1 MDIPAQRRESMSR
14 RVSVLILFVVTLAFG
29 GQALAQQSSPP
40 VPASAQTRSLQ
51 VTPLRKQPGT
61 VTILFLKSWECI
73 GGQTLWDD
81 LKTNWPN
88 FGNIPISID
97 DTTYICADFTYQD
110 IVNSAPDVLVLS
122 DPSGGGEQYSTA
134 EIQAVERYAN
144 AGHVVVGT
152 YAVFE
157 YASTDNTEL
166 APIFGFQP
174 LIGYATG
181 AITNDFFKRDSS
193 SCLMTGIP
201 GSSWM
206 SEGYAESQFPSTPG
220 RWTNAAFE
228 NVKPAL
234 NLAAYEGDDLAL
246 ITSRKSGNF
255 ASVFISNFP
264 EYNGGTDDEQLLYN
278 SVTCFVAQ

>member
-1 MDIPAQRRESMSR
+1 MSKR
-14 RVSVLILFVVTLAFG
+14 ISVFILFLVALAFG
-29 GQALAQQSSPP
+29 GQAFAQEPSPP
-40 VPASAQTRSLQ
+40 VPAQTRPLH

-110 IVNSAPDVLVLS
+110 IVNMAPNVLVLS
-122 DPSGGGEQYSTA
+122 DPAGGNQQYSKA
-134 EIQAVERYAN
+134 EIQAVQQYAN
-144 AGHVVVGT
+144 SGHVVVGT

-157 YASTDNTEL
+157 NGSTNNTEL

-174 LIGYATG
+174 LIAYTFGP
-181 AITNDFFKRDSS
+181 ITNDFIKRDSS

-206 SEGYAESQFPSTPG
+206 SAGYANSQFPSTPG
-220 RWTNAAFE
+220 KWTNAALN

-234 NLAAYEGDDLAL
+234 NLVAYESDVLAMVAN
-246 ITSRKSGNF
+246 RQSGGF
-255 ASVFISNFP
+255 ASVYVSNFP
-264 EYNGGTDDEQLLYN
+264 EYFGGTDDEQLLYN

>member
-1 MDIPAQRRESMSR
+1 MSR
-14 RVSVLILFVVTLAFG
+14 RVSVLILFVVALAFG

-40 VPASAQTRSLQ
+40 VPPSAQTRSLQ

-134 EIQAVERYAN
+134 EIQAVQQYAN

-174 LIGYATG
+174 LIAYTTG
-181 AITNDFFKRDSS
+181 AITNDFIKRDTT
-193 SCLMTGIP
+193 SCLLAGIP

-234 NLAAYEGDDLAL
+234 NLAAYESDDLAL
-246 ITSRKSGNF
+246 IASRKSGNF